1 MKKYLLFS
9 LIWLF
14 GIMPVLAADIPIE
27 AMQKATPVETMPTT
41 IPEIKKIEDPY
52 YIMNSA
58 NLNTMNSY
66 VIPTQININPEK
78 YPDYQY
84 ILEDWVLKPNFD
96 HNQKSWFFVH
106 IMSTYPGYIIM
117 WFLFLL
123 LWYFWVYRKESSF
136 SQVFKIAFEWI
147 WNFFEWILWEERQHW
162 IKMYV
167 VTLFFVIL
175 ISNLFWVINDIV
187 RFFAPQYLRW
197 VTAPTGEFE
206 SNIALAIISISVT
219 LYAQAKALW
228 GWHKLAHEFV
238 PITWKWL
245 VDGKWPIAKWWDI
258 LISMFTWFLDII
270 GTIAKII
277 SLSIRLLGNMSS
289 WSILLNV
296 IFIGI
301 WMLTVWLLWFNLQ
314 LWLPIIVYIQSLL
327 GSVIQAFVF
336 ALLVGIGIMMAQ
348 GD

>member
-9 LIWLF
+9 ILSLL
-14 GIMPVLAADIPIE
+14 GIALPALAADIPVE
-27 AMQKATPVETMPTT
+27 AMPNQL
-41 IPEIKKIEDPY
+41 PEIKKIEDPY

-66 VIPTQININPEK
+66 VIPTTIDINPEK

-84 ILEDWVLKPNFD
+84 ILKNGTLESNFD
-96 HNQKSWFFVH
+96 HQEKSWIFVH

-117 WFLFLL
+117 WFLFLM
-123 LWYFWVYRKESSF
+123 LWYFGVYRKESSF

-147 WNFFEWILWEERQHW
+147 WNFFEGILGEHRQHW

-175 ISNLFWVINDIV
+175 ISNLFGVINDIV

-206 SNIALAIISISVT
+206 SNIALAIISIAVT

-258 LISMFTWFLDII
+258 LISLFTWFLDII

-296 IFIGI
+296 IFIWI
-301 WMLTVWLLWFNLQ
+301 WMLTVWLVWFNLQ

>member
-9 LIWLF
+9 LLWLF
-14 GIMPVLAADIPIE
+14 GIMPALAADIPVDSVL
-27 AMQKATPVETMPTT
+27 PPT
-41 IPEIKKIEDPY
+41 EIKKIEDPY

-66 VIPTQININPEK
+66 IIPATVQINPEK
-78 YPDYQY
+78 YPDLQY
-84 ILEDWVLKPNFD
+84 IYKDWTLQPNFD
-96 HNQKSWFFVH
+96 HQEHSALLVH
-106 IMSTYPGYIIM
+106 IMSTYPGYMIM
-117 WFLFLL
+117 WLLFWL
-123 LWYFWVYRKESSF
+123 LWYFGVYRKESSF

-147 WNFFEWILWEERQHW
+147 WNFFEWILWEHRQHW

-175 ISNLFWVINDIV
+175 ISNLFGVINDIV

-206 SNIALAIISISVT
+206 SNIALAIISIAVT

-228 GWHKLAHEFV
+228 WWHKLAHEFV

-270 GTIAKII
+270 GTVAKVI
-277 SLSIRLLGNMSS
+277 SLSIRLLWNMSS